1 MRLLISEDIVG
12 EVSQVLNY
20 PRLRKIYEPEGLCRE
35 ELIESVLKIVRF
47 VRVTKPVKA
56 VFEHP
61 ADDKFIE
68 CASAARADY
77 IVSGDKHLL
86 TVGYYEKTQILSVI
100 EFLQVLETK
109 R

>member
-1 MRLLISEDIVG
+1 M
-12 EVSQVLNY
+12 
-20 PRLRKIYEPEGLCRE
+20 CHE
-35 ELIESVLKIVRF
+35 ELIESVLKVVRF
-47 VRVTKPVKA
+47 VRVTNLVKA

-68 CASAARADY
+68 CALEAKADH

-86 TVGYYEKTQILSVI
+86 KLGTYGKIKIVSVN
-100 EFLQVLETK
+100 EFLQILEA

>member
-68 CASAARADY
+68 CALEAKADH

-86 TVGYYEKTQILSVI
+86 SVGTYREIKIVSVN
-100 EFLQVLETK
+100 EFLQVLE
-109 R
+109 RR

>member
-1 MRLLISEDIVG
+1 MRLFISEDIVG
-12 EVSQVLNY
+12 EISQVLNY
-20 PRLRKIYEPEGLCRE
+20 PRLRKIYEAEGLRRE

-47 VRVTKPVKA
+47 VSVTKLVKA

-68 CASAARADY
+68 CALEAKADQ

-86 TVGYYEKTQILSVI
+86 NVGTYRKIKIVSVN
-100 EFLQVLETK
+100 EFLQVLE
-109 R
+109 RS